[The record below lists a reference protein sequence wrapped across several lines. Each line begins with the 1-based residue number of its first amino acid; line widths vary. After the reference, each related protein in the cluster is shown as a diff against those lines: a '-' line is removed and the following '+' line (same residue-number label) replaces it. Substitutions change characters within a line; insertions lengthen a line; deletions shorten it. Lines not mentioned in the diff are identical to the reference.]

1 MWTVLYLPFLSLSS
15 TAQLPHKNIAKLF
28 PHSGSLLF
36 TKQEEGAHWP
46 LGSCCVLQHL
56 FLGQLL
62 LYTWA
67 VGDKDDEDSVVEQR
81 GAAVL
86 LEVDMTDIVGR

>member
-1 MWTVLYLPFLSLSS
+1 MFLHLQSLITFHFFLVPALPI
-15 TAQLPHKNIAKLF
+15 TALLPHKNIAKLF

-56 FLGQLL
+56 FLGQLVEHDRL
-62 LYTWA
+62 FV
-67 VGDKDDEDSVVEQR
+67 VGFGRVV
-81 GAAVL
+81 
-86 LEVDMTDIVGR
+86 